1 MVPLVTRGTG
11 VLLLVMGGTGVV
23 FLVMGVFLVTWY
35 DRDF

>member
-1 MVPLVTRGTG
+1 MVPLVTGGTG